1 MAVIIAENCVF
12 CQKIFACIKKKL
24 YLCRKFSIMIQRQL
38 QSLLQEK
45 LHRGKAIILIG
56 ARQTG
61 KTTLLKELVQNSEST
76 LWINADD
83 LEMRNLVQGL
93 TIAKLQS
100 LFGAY
105 KNVVIDEAQRIEN
118 VGLQLKLITD
128 NMPHLQLL
136 VTGSSALEIAN
147 TINEPLTGRKYEY
160 KLYPLSFNEL
170 QQHFGLIKEQMN
182 LPLRLVY
189 GSYPDVVC
197 NPGEEKDI
205 LSQLAD
211 SYLYKDVLQWERV
224 KKPDKLLKLLQAL
237 AYQMG
242 SEVNYTELA
251 QLVGLDKETI
261 GNYIALLEQAQVVFR
276 LGSFSRN
283 LRNELKFARKIYFY
297 DNGIRNALISNYS
310 DISIRQ
316 DIGAL
321 WENYLVSERVKYNQY
336 NSRYVNKYFWR
347 TAQMQEIDYLE
358 ESDGVLSAYEFKWNP
373 KKSAKTNLTFRRAYP
388 NVPII
393 TITRDNYID
402 FLR

>member
-1 MAVIIAENCVF
+1 
-12 CQKIFACIKKKL
+12 
-24 YLCRKFSIMIQRQL
+24 MIQRQL
-38 QSLLQEK
+38 QTLLQEK

-76 LWINADD
+76 LWLNADD
-83 LEMRNLVQGL
+83 LEVRNLVQGL

-128 NMPHLQLL
+128 NMPNVQLL

-170 QQHFGLIKEQMN
+170 QQHFGLINEQMN

-197 NPGEEKDI
+197 HPGEEKEI

-237 AYQMG
+237 AFQMG
-242 SEVNYTELA
+242 SEVNYAELA

-261 GNYIALLEQAQVVFR
+261 SNYITLLEQAQVVFR

-297 DNGIRNALISNYS
+297 DNGIRNALISNFS

-321 WENYLVSERVKYNQY
+321 WENYLVSERIKYNQY
-336 NSRYVNKYFWR
+336 NSRYVNNYFWR

-358 ESDGVLSAYEFKWNP
+358 EADGILSAYEFKWNP

-388 NVPII
+388 DVPIV
-393 TITRDNYID
+393 TITRDNYMD
-402 FLR
+402 FLAQNNRLD

>member
-1 MAVIIAENCVF
+1 
-12 CQKIFACIKKKL
+12 
-24 YLCRKFSIMIQRQL
+24 MIQRQL
-38 QSLLQEK
+38 QTLLQEK

-76 LWINADD
+76 LWLNADD
-83 LEMRNLVQGL
+83 LEVRNLVQGL

-100 LFGAY
+100 LFGTY

-128 NMPHLQLL
+128 NMPNVQLL

-170 QQHFGLIKEQMN
+170 QQHFGLINEQMN

-197 NPGEEKDI
+197 HPGEEKEI

-237 AYQMG
+237 AFQMG
-242 SEVNYTELA
+242 SEVNYAELA

-261 GNYIALLEQAQVVFR
+261 SNYITLLEQAQVVFR

-297 DNGIRNALISNYS
+297 DNGIRNALISNFS

-321 WENYLVSERVKYNQY
+321 WENYLVSERIKYNQY
-336 NSRYVNKYFWR
+336 NSRYVNNYFWR

-358 ESDGVLSAYEFKWNP
+358 EADGILSAYEFKWNP

-388 NVPII
+388 DVPIV
-393 TITRDNYID
+393 TITRDNYMD
-402 FLR
+402 FLAQNNRLD

>member
-1 MAVIIAENCVF
+1 MAVIIAN
-12 CQKIFACIKKKL
+12 
-24 YLCRKFSIMIQRQL
+24 
-38 QSLLQEK
+38 
-45 LHRGKAIILIG
+45 
-56 ARQTG
+56 
-61 KTTLLKELVQNSEST
+61 
-76 LWINADD
+76 
-83 LEMRNLVQGL
+83 
-93 TIAKLQS
+93 
-100 LFGAY
+100 

-170 QQHFGLIKEQMN
+170 QQHFGLIKEQMY

-261 GNYIALLEQAQVVFR
+261 GNYITLLEP
-276 LGSFSRN
+276 S
-283 LRNELKFARKIYFY
+283 IFY
-297 DNGIRNALISNYS
+297 DSLSP
-310 DISIRQ
+310 
-316 DIGAL
+316 
-321 WENYLVSERVKYNQY
+321 LV
-336 NSRYVNKYFWR
+336 
-347 TAQMQEIDYLE
+347 
-358 ESDGVLSAYEFKWNP
+358 
-373 KKSAKTNLTFRRAYP
+373 
-388 NVPII
+388 
-393 TITRDNYID
+393 
-402 FLR
+402 LRI

>member
-1 MAVIIAENCVF
+1 
-12 CQKIFACIKKKL
+12 
-24 YLCRKFSIMIQRQL
+24 MIQRQL
-38 QSLLQEK
+38 QFLLQEK

-76 LWINADD
+76 LWLNADD
-83 LEMRNLVQGL
+83 LEVRNLVQGL

-100 LFGAY
+100 QLGAY

-118 VGLQLKLITD
+118 IGLQLKLITD

-160 KLYPLSFNEL
+160 KLYPLSFTEL
-170 QQHFGLIKEQMN
+170 QQHFGLINEQRN

-224 KKPDKLLKLLQAL
+224 KKPDRLLKLLQAL

-261 GNYIALLEQAQVVFR
+261 GNYITLLEQAQVVFR

-336 NSRYVNKYFWR
+336 NSRYVNNYFWR
-347 TAQMQEIDYLE
+347 TTQMQEIDYLE
-358 ESDGVLSAYEFKWNP
+358 ESDGILSAYEFKWNP

-388 NVPII
+388 DVPIV

-402 FLR
+402 FLSDSANA

>member
-1 MAVIIAENCVF
+1 
-12 CQKIFACIKKKL
+12 
-24 YLCRKFSIMIQRQL
+24 MIQRQL

-45 LHRGKAIILIG
+45 LYRGKAIILIG

-76 LWINADD
+76 LWLNADD
-83 LEMRNLVQGL
+83 LEVRNLVQGL

-100 LFGAY
+100 QFGAY

-197 NPGEEKDI
+197 NPREEKDI

-237 AYQMG
+237 AYQIG

-261 GNYIALLEQAQVVFR
+261 GNYITLLEQAQVVFR

-316 DIGAL
+316 DMGAL

-336 NSRYVNKYFWR
+336 NSRYVNNYFWR
-347 TAQMQEIDYLE
+347 TTQMQEIDYLE
-358 ESDGVLSAYEFKWNP
+358 ESDGILSAYEFKWNP

-388 NVPII
+388 DVPIV

>member
-1 MAVIIAENCVF
+1 
-12 CQKIFACIKKKL
+12 
-24 YLCRKFSIMIQRQL
+24 MIQRQL

-61 KTTLLKELVQNSEST
+61 KTTLLKELVQNTEST
-76 LWINADD
+76 LWLNADD
-83 LEMRNLVQGL
+83 LEVRNLVQGL

-100 LFGAY
+100 QFGVY

-128 NMPHLQLL
+128 NMPDVQLL

-170 QQHFGLIKEQMN
+170 QQHFGLINEQMN

-197 NPGEEKDI
+197 HPGEEKEI

-237 AYQMG
+237 AFQMG

-261 GNYIALLEQAQVVFR
+261 SNYITLLEQAQVVFR

-297 DNGIRNALISNYS
+297 DNGIRNALISNFS

-321 WENYLVSERVKYNQY
+321 WENYLVSERIKYNQY
-336 NSRYVNKYFWR
+336 NSRYVNNYFWR

-358 ESDGVLSAYEFKWNP
+358 ESDGILSAYEFKWNP

-388 NVPII
+388 NVPIV

-402 FLR
+402 FLQ